1 MLSRQKKIAI
11 VKEISF
17 TIAASINSLNKISSY
32 TEDLLEFEELD
43 DAIYSIDE
51 IHTSL
56 SELKDNLSTIEEDL
70 SLDGDSTDED
80 DEGDT

>member
-1 MLSRQKKIAI
+1 MLSRQKKIVI
-11 VKEISF
+11 VKEISS
-17 TIAASINSLNKISSY
+17 TVTAVLSSLKKISSY

-51 IHTSL
+51 IHTRL
-56 SELKDNLSTIEEDL
+56 SELKDDLSTIEEDL